1 MAQNSTTN
9 TVVNGVSIELVKG
22 DITDL
27 ALDAIVNAANSHLV
41 LGSGVAGAIAR
52 KGGPAIQDECDRIG
66 HCDVGK
72 AVITG
77 GGRLPARHVI
87 HAVGPMLG
95 EGHERE
101 KLAGATRSSLEVAA
115 ARGLTSMA
123 LPAISTGVFGY
134 PLDDC
139 AAVMLGTII
148 DFTSG
153 QPAPLKR
160 IVLCLYD
167 ERAYRIFAETLRRLL
182 DQRAER

>member
-1 MAQNSTTN
+1 MGETTN
-9 TVVNGVSIELVKG
+9 TVKNGVSIELVKG

-41 LGSGVAGAIAR
+41 LGSGVAGAVAR
-52 KGGPAIQDECDRIG
+52 KGGPAIQAECDQIG
-66 HCDVGK
+66 HCDVGS

-87 HAVGPMLG
+87 HAVGPMMG
-95 EGHERE
+95 EGRERE

-115 ARGLTSMA
+115 ANGLTSIA
-123 LPAISTGVFGY
+123 FPAISTGVFGY

-139 AAVMLGTII
+139 AVTMLGVIL
-148 DFTSG
+148 DFAAG
-153 QPAPLKR
+153 QPGTLKR

-167 ERAYRIFAETLRRLL
+167 ERAYRIFSETLGHLL
-182 DQRAER
+182 DTFLNKS